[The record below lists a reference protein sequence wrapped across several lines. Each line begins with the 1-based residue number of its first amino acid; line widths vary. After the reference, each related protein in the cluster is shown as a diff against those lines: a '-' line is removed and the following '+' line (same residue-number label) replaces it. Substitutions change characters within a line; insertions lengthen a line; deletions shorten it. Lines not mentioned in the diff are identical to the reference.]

1 MVWYDQRVIQANK
14 FRDAARATR
23 LHPVLFWA
31 LALGIWFATQIPI
44 IGTPFVLLSTWVH
57 EFGHGMGAI
66 ISGGRFD
73 NMVIK
78 PELSGLAHTY
88 TGSDFARVIVLLG
101 GLLGPACAGAVML
114 ILSRRFGF
122 SKLALLLLTAALL
135 ATALFWAGDMFT
147 RVTVFGFGV
156 VVGFIALR
164 TNPLIRTL
172 CAHIIAIAFCLNA
185 VTGFRYF
192 FMSQANVG
200 GYSVQSDTGALA
212 TIIGGPHLFWAIVP
226 SLLSVIILLAT
237 FHFSGGLGNSQ
248 KPDNRKDDL

>member
-1 MVWYDQRVIQANK
+1 MQENK
-14 FRDAARATR
+14 FRDAALTTR
-23 LHPVLFWA
+23 LHPALFWA
-31 LALGIWFATQIPI
+31 LVLGIWFAAQVPI

-66 ISGGRFD
+66 ISGGSFD

-88 TGSDFARVIVLLG
+88 TGSDFARVTVLLG
-101 GLLGPACAGAVML
+101 GLLGPACAGAIML

-135 ATALFWAGDMFT
+135 ATVIFWAGDMFT
-147 RVTVFGFGV
+147 RMTVLGFGV

-172 CAHIIAIAFCLNA
+172 CSHIIAIAFCLNA

-192 FMSQANVG
+192 FMSQAKIG

-212 TIIGGPHLFWAIVP
+212 ELIGGPHLFWAIVP
-226 SLLSVIILLAT
+226 SLLSVLILLAAIY
-237 FHFSGGLGNSQ
+237 FSSGL
-248 KPDNRKDDL
+248 RKTPKAPSFKI

>member
-1 MVWYDQRVIQANK
+1 MIQANK
-14 FRDAARATR
+14 FREIALVTR
-23 LHPVLFWA
+23 LHPALFWA
-31 LALGIWFATQIPI
+31 LVLGIWFATQIPI

-66 ISGGRFD
+66 ISGGSFG

-88 TGSDFARVIVLLG
+88 TGNDFARVVVLLG
-101 GLLGPACAGAVML
+101 GLLGPACAGAIML

-135 ATALFWAGDMFT
+135 ATVIFWAGDMFT
-147 RVTVFGFGV
+147 RVTVLGFGV
-156 VVGFIALR
+156 IIGFIAIR
-164 TNPLIRTL
+164 TNPLIQTL

-192 FMSQANVG
+192 FMSQANIG
-200 GYSVQSDTGALA
+200 GYSIQSDTGALA
-212 TIIGGPHLFWAIVP
+212 AIIGGPHLFWAIVP
-226 SLLSVIILLAT
+226 SLLSILILLAT
-237 FHFSGGLGNSQ
+237 FHFSGGFGKSHKRN
-248 KPDNRKDDL
+248 NR